1 MMSKKITVEQ
11 ANHFLHASGLV
22 LISRDHL
29 EAIGELAERLGFYD
43 ELKALDVMYHEGFET
58 ITPDADADDADQ
70 TEG

>member
-22 LISRDHL
+22 LISREHL
-29 EAIGELAERLGFYD
+29 QAIGELAERSGFYN
-43 ELKALDVMYHEGFET
+43 ELKALGVMYHEGFDTVEV
-58 ITPDADADDADQ
+58 DDPNQ